1 MFYVKNDKEAKRF
14 IVSDEMMD
22 VNFYGSEDFDEVISE
37 IRMMQKFYLYR
48 FGYDYGITIRLKKNN
63 NI

>member
-22 VNFYGSEDFDEVISE
+22 ENFYGSEDFDEVISE

-48 FGYDYGITIRLKKNN
+48 FGYDYGITIRLKKK
-63 NI
+63 